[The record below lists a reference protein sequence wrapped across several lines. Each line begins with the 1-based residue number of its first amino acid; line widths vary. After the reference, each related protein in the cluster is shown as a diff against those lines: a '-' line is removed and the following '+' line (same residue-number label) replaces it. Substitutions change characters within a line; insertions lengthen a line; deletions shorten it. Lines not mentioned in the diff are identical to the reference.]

1 MSDDLVLRGDAADE
15 RLIETVATPDY
26 INPEPR
32 GKVNLLV
39 IGGGPAG
46 LVAAAGAAGLGAKV
60 ALAERRLLGGDCL
73 NFGCV
78 PSKAMLASARAA
90 GLVARGESFGLH
102 VGESGCDFEAVMAR
116 VRAVR
121 ARLAPHDGLTRFLEM
136 GIKVHLGTAR
146 FRGPDEAD
154 VDGKPIRFHRALI
167 ATGAAPVLPDI
178 PGLADAGAL
187 TNESLYTLTEL
198 PRRLAIIG
206 AGPMGCEMAQAFARF
221 GSEVV
226 VIESA
231 DAVLRDDDSE
241 AAAVVRQALEEDGV
255 TVMLGARIER
265 VTREGDLTRIHIQ
278 HGEAAKTVACDTL
291 LAAAGR
297 RPVTGGLGLE
307 NAGVDFDPAIG
318 IETDDRLRTANPRI
332 YAAGDCT
339 ARGGHTHVA
348 DAQARI
354 VIRNAL
360 FRGRERWSGGAVP
373 ACTYTDPEL
382 AHVGLSREAAGER
395 GATTL
400 TLPFDQVDRAVLD
413 GNSEG
418 FARVHLDP
426 GGRVLGATCVGRGA
440 GDLIAVPTLLMSQD
454 MQLAALNDTIL
465 PYPTRAA
472 VWKQLADQERRTR
485 LTPGR
490 AKLLRW
496 WLKALIGG
504 DRRRPGTG
512 IEV

>member
-15 RLIETVATPDY
+15 QLIEIVATPDY
-26 INPEPR
+26 INPEPL

-60 ALAERRLLGGDCL
+60 ALAERRMMGGDCL

-78 PSKAMLASARAA
+78 PSKAMLASARAV
-90 GLVARGESFGLH
+90 GVVARGESYGLR
-102 VGESGCDFEAVMAR
+102 VDETGCDFEAVMAR

-136 GIKVHLGTAR
+136 GIKVHLGSAQFT
-146 FRGPDEAD
+146 GPDEAD

-167 ATGAAPVLPDI
+167 STGAAPLLPDI
-178 PGLADAGAL
+178 PGLDDAAPL
-187 TNESLYTLTEL
+187 TSESLYTLTEL

-206 AGPMGCEMAQAFARF
+206 AGPMGCEVAQAFSRF

-226 VIESA
+226 VIEAA
-231 DAVLRDDDSE
+231 DSPLGNADPD

-255 TVMLGARIER
+255 TVMLGARIDQ
-265 VTREGDLTRIHIQ
+265 VTREGDLTRIQLQ
-278 HGEAAKTVACDTL
+278 HGEASKTVACDTL
-291 LAAAGR
+291 LVAAGR

-307 NAGVDFDPAIG
+307 SAGVDFDPATG
-318 IETDDRLRTANPRI
+318 IETDDRLRTTNPRI

-339 ARGGHTHVA
+339 AKGGHTHVA
-348 DAQARI
+348 DAHARI

-382 AHVGLSREAAGER
+382 AHVGLSHEAAGER

-400 TLPFDQVDRAVLD
+400 TLPFDQVDRGVLD
-413 GNSEG
+413 GADEG
-418 FARVHLDP
+418 FARVHLDA
-426 GGRVLGATCVGRGA
+426 GGRILGATCVGRGA
-440 GDLIAVPTLLMSQD
+440 GDLIALPALLMSQD
-454 MQLAALNDTIL
+454 MPLAALNETIL
-465 PYPTRAA
+465 PYPTRASA
-472 VWKQLADQERRTR
+472 WKQLADQANRAR

-490 AKLLRW
+490 ARLLRW